1 MASNYFPETSA
12 YSMTPSTGQ
21 FIGRYVHRQIL
32 PEAAD
37 RPIILDSKYTHRPDL
52 LAHDVYGNW
61 LYFWVFASRNPNVI
75 RDVIWDFVGGIE
87 IVIPTIEAIRK
98 AKAST

>member
-1 MASNYFPETSA
+1 MATNIYPDTSA
-12 YSMTPSTGQ
+12 YSLTKSTGQ
-21 FIGRYVHRQIL
+21 FLDRYAQRQIL
-32 PEAAD
+32 PEVGD
-37 RPIILDSKYTHRPDL
+37 REIILENKYEHRPDL

-61 LYFWVFASRNPNVI
+61 LYFWVFCVRNPNKI
-75 RDVIWDFVGGIE
+75 RDVIWDFKSGIS